1 MRLHEKALRFK
12 DVNKLLIGRKEIL
25 NGFESKMLQIK
36 KITHGTAHPDM
47 SYWSTFNLA
56 TRLEIL
62 TTKEILQKLPIP
74 LPQVKAGNQSEIK

>member
-36 KITHGTAHPDM
+36 KITHGTARPDM

>member
-1 MRLHEKALRFK
+1 MF
-12 DVNKLLIGRKEIL
+12 
-25 NGFESKMLQIK
+25 QIK
-36 KITHGTAHPDM
+36 KSTHGTARPDM